1 MIHPYRFSQ
10 EMLHSCKVLGQLDEK
25 FIACSLT
32 YQNPE
37 GAPRPTSQ
45 LVVLFDQHA
54 VHERVR
60 LETIIQENCERLD
73 SGETVLSKSAVIPP
87 LELVLPEDEVR
98 LMQAYAH
105 KFNQRG
111 LYFTRVRVCL
121 MLSLW
126 LLAYS
131 FETHF

>member
-1 MIHPYRFSQ
+1 M
-10 EMLHSCKVLGQLDEK
+10 LGQLDEK
-25 FIACSLT
+25 FIACNLT

-111 LYFTRVRVCL
+111 LYFTRVRVCSL
-121 MLSLW
+121 LPLW
-126 LLAYS
+126 LLA
-131 FETHF
+131 